1 MKRTNQV
8 ILYVV
13 LTVWGLLCLYPLTWM
28 IGASFKAPL
37 DVMNTYSL
45 LPPGKWHWETYVDV
59 WNRLNFFKYFLNS
72 VNVAFWTLVGINV
85 IFAMAGFAFAKLR
98 FPGNNAIFLL
108 FLGMMFVPGITIMI
122 PLYLVENYLNLLN
135 THLGLILPS
144 INGAAPMAMF
154 LFRNYFRSVPHELY
168 ESAKM
173 EGAGVMRILF
183 WIYIPISTP
192 IIATITMVNFLGS
205 WNSFLLPMI
214 MLTSQ
219 DLFTL
224 PLGVMLLDTG
234 VFRQWNILM
243 TGSLISVIPIILCF
257 SFLQKYYIQGLTAG
271 AIKS

>member
-1 MKRTNQV
+1 MKKIKV
-8 ILYVV
+8 AILYLL
-13 LTVWGLLCLYPLTWM
+13 LTVWGVLCLYPLVWM

-45 LPPGKWHWETYVDV
+45 LPAGKWHWETYVDV

-72 VNVAFWTLVGINV
+72 LNVAFWTLIGINL
-85 IFAMAGFAFAKLR
+85 IFSMAGFAFAKIR

-144 INGAAPMAMF
+144 VNGAAPMAMF

-183 WIYIPISTP
+183 LIYIPISAP

-214 MLTSQ
+214 MINNQ
-219 DLFTL
+219 NLFTL

-243 TGSLISVIPIILCF
+243 TGSLISVIPIIFCF

>member
-1 MKRTNQV
+1 
-8 ILYVV
+8 
-13 LTVWGLLCLYPLTWM
+13 
-28 IGASFKAPL
+28 
-37 DVMNTYSL
+37 
-45 LPPGKWHWETYVDV
+45 
-59 WNRLNFFKYFLNS
+59 
-72 VNVAFWTLVGINV
+72 
-85 IFAMAGFAFAKLR
+85 
-98 FPGNNAIFLL
+98 NNAIFLL

-154 LFRNYFRSVPHELY
+154 LFRNYFRSVPHELF

-214 MLTSQ
+214 MLSSQ